1 MFKIKRIIH
10 NSTKEEYMTQ
20 KELSYYE
27 DAIGHEDNII
37 KILEYSLQT
46 LEDENLISFME
57 SEVNKHNQIKE
68 KLMNLLEE
76 KNNG

>member
-1 MFKIKRIIH
+1 
-10 NSTKEEYMTQ
+10 MTQ